1 MIRDVWFVRE
11 AVTGEMLMARRQ
23 KADSMKAAA
32 VRDVPRNHRRKK
44 QRKRFEIFTKERLNK
59 GKTNKRAQ
67 KGEAATNKNR
77 CGRMKQEKEEGERT

>member
-11 AVTGEMLMARRQ
+11 AVAGEMLMARRQ

-32 VRDVPRNHRRKK
+32 VRDVPRNHRRKN
-44 QRKRFEIFTKERLNK
+44 QRKRFEIFTKERPNK
-59 GKTNKRAQ
+59 GKTNKRAP
-67 KGEAATNKNR
+67 KGETATNKNR